1 MGRFAKAALA
11 AAVKPRV
18 RTFLILGLVG
28 LPLVV
33 VLAASRILTDALWF
47 REVGQEDAFVHME
60 VTQLLIVLVVGG
72 FRRVPDRQRL
82 DRDPH

>member
-1 MGRFAKAALA
+1 MSDGPDSPGLGRLDRWRLGAEVSAWRVGRFAKAALA

-47 REVGQEDAFVHME
+47 REVGQEDA
-60 VTQLLIVLVVGG
+60 
-72 FRRVPDRQRL
+72 
-82 DRDPH
+82 